1 MAEQAAQIREILAEH
16 KSEPPNILKALLA
29 VQARLGYVPAE
40 AAEEMAQVLGVTAA
54 QLAGVLSYYPD
65 FRLRAAG
72 RHVIRVC
79 QGESCFA
86 NGCARV
92 LRELQNHLG
101 IHVGD
106 ASAAERFTIETMS
119 CAGNCAVSPTVVID
133 GDVHGRVTPSQVA
146 ALLKRYP

>member
-40 AAEEMAQVLGVTAA
+40 AAEEMAQVLGVSAA

-79 QGESCFA
+79 QGVVFCQRLRAGSAGIAESF
-86 NGCARV
+86 
-92 LRELQNHLG
+92 
-101 IHVGD
+101 
-106 ASAAERFTIETMS
+106 
-119 CAGNCAVSPTVVID
+119 GNPC
-133 GDVHGRVTPSQVA
+133 G
-146 ALLKRYP
+146 